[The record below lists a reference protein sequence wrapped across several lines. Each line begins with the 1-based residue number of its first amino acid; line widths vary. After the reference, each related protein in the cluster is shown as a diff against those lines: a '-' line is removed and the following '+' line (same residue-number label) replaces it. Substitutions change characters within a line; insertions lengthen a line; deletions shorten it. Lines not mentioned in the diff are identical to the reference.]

1 MKNFLKKY
9 MSEEALKEVETKYIT
24 EHPGATG
31 LPTHISKSRLDEV
44 ISQRDAADAAKGQ
57 HAAKIAEME
66 TAHAAA
72 LEAAKQ
78 EVETAKNAEIEALKK
93 DFTVTEAI
101 YGAKGRN
108 VKAIK
113 ALIDPSKPVEE
124 EIARLQKD
132 EAYLFHAN
140 DPADDIPNGT
150 GKNGSG
156 GGKGDSDAEVALM
169 RKAVG
174 I

>member
-9 MSEEALKEVETKYIT
+9 LSEEALGDVTAKYIA
-24 EHPGATG
+24 EHPGATE
-31 LPTHISKSRLDEV
+31 LPTYISKARLDEV
-44 ISQRDAADAAKGQ
+44 ISKKDAAEQLASQ
-57 HAAKIAEME
+57 HATSIKNME
-66 TAHAAA
+66 ATHAAA
-72 LEAAKQ
+72 LAAAKQ
-78 EVETAKNAEIEALKK
+78 EVTAAKDAEIEALKK
-93 DFTVTEAI
+93 DFSVTEAI

-113 ALIDPSKPVEE
+113 ALIDPDKKVED

-132 EAYLFHAN
+132 EAYLFHT
-140 DPADDIPNGT
+140 DEPADDIPSGT

-156 GGKGDSDAEVALM
+156 GKGDSEAEVAQM

-174 I
+174 IM